1 MTNLSTGKHDAPAGS
16 TPLGRILG
24 LATAGLAVLTLLLG
38 FTNVAASANFYEA
51 DGLTSLMLIVI
62 LAGGLLGALG
72 ALPRIAGYAPV
83 AAVIVVTGF
92 LGLLVGLVVLAN
104 RGGIDLAFG
113 AYLVAFFALLTTVAA
128 VGALLIEA
136 GVISPQQRPS
146 AQGGYGQPSSQYGQP
161 SGASYGAAAGQF
173 GAPQSGAPQ
182 SGAAQSGAP
191 QSGGYGQGAGQPP
204 SQGQGYSGSYG
215 APAQQQQ
222 QQFGQGQASY
232 PQQGQPQTPY
242 QQAPQ
247 YPSSTQYA
255 QGDEEA
261 DDRTRAYTPPTQTFG
276 SQPAEGEQPPGNQY
290 GTPPQQ

>member
-38 FTNVAASANFYEA
+38 FTDVAASANFYEA

-72 ALPRIAGYAPV
+72 TLPRIAGYTPV

-146 AQGGYGQPSSQYGQP
+146 AQSGYGQPSSQYGQP
-161 SGASYGAAAGQF
+161 SGASHGAAAGQF
-173 GAPQSGAPQ
+173 GAP
-182 SGAAQSGAP
+182 QSGAP

-215 APAQQQQ
+215 APAPQQQQQ
-222 QQFGQGQASY
+222 QQFGQGQAPY

-247 YPSSTQYA
+247 YPPSTQYG